1 MHALA
6 GSVHGVEPCE
16 ATRWNG
22 WFGCGLRHTGAE
34 ASIASIAA
42 SPSAAAAAAAAIE
55 LVHDNGVVRDW
66 ALSGKSQGDAVPELV
81 ALVAQ
86 FGGEG
91 ALALAVVLE
100 RILVGGSRV

>member
-1 MHALA
+1 MYTLA
-6 GSVHGVEPCE
+6 GSVRGVEPCE
-16 ATRWNG
+16 ATLWNG

-42 SPSAAAAAAAAIE
+42 SPAAAAAAIE
-55 LVHDNGVVRDW
+55 LVHDNGVVRDR
-66 ALSGKSQGDAVPELV
+66 ALGGKSRGDAVPELV

-100 RILVGGSRV
+100 GVLVGGRV

>member
-6 GSVHGVEPCE
+6 GSVRDVEPCE

-22 WFGCGLRHTGAE
+22 WFGCGRLRHTGAE

-42 SPSAAAAAAAAIE
+42 SPAAAIE
-55 LVHDNGVVRDW
+55 LVHDNGVVRDR
-66 ALSGKSQGDAVPELV
+66 ALSGKSRGDAVPELV

-100 RILVGGSRV
+100 GVLVGGRV